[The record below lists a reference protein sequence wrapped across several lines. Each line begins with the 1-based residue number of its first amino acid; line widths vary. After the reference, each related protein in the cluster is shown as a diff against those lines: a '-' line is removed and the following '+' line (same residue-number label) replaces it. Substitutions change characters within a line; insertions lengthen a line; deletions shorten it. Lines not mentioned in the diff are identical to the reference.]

1 MAGDAEEATIP
12 TDFNEC
18 VSRQDLEANTKLM
31 KEQMEETVN
40 KSVHDALIALDLGK
54 NYETVDQ

>member
-18 VSRQDLEANTKLM
+18 VSRQDLEENNKLM
-31 KEQMEETVN
+31 KEQMEETVH
-40 KSVHDALIALDLGK
+40 KFVHDALITLDLGK
-54 NYETVDQ
+54 NYERVER